1 MESARLRVA
10 VLASGSKGNAALIEF
25 GDTSILLDCGLG
37 VAQLKKR
44 LSLIGRSPTDITAML
59 VTHEHG
65 DHCAGAAAVSS
76 RFGLPVW
83 MTPGTAE
90 ALNGKQFARTVRFNC
105 HANIQIGELVIEPIP
120 VPHDAREPCQFL
132 FRAHDRRVA
141 WLTDL
146 GHVSAHV
153 ARVAAGCNGLL
164 LEFNHDPDM
173 LKNGPYPAF
182 LRRRVAG
189 PYGHLSNAQSG
200 ELLRQIDCSRLDALV
215 ALHLS
220 EVNNCS
226 DRVRAVIDESLAG
239 SRTQVEVG
247 SQHDVLRW
255 LEF

>member
-164 LEFNHDPDM
+164 LEF
-173 LKNGPYPAF
+173 
-182 LRRRVAG
+182 
-189 PYGHLSNAQSG
+189 
-200 ELLRQIDCSRLDALV
+200 
-215 ALHLS
+215 
-220 EVNNCS
+220 
-226 DRVRAVIDESLAG
+226 
-239 SRTQVEVG
+239 
-247 SQHDVLRW
+247 
-255 LEF
+255 

>member
-10 VLASGSKGNAALIEF
+10 VLASGSKGNAALIEYR
-25 GDTSILLDCGLG
+25 DTRVLLDCGLG
-37 VAQLKKR
+37 VAQLEKR
-44 LSLIGRSPTDITAML
+44 LALIGRSPADISAML
-59 VTHEHG
+59 LTHEHG
-65 DHCAGAAAVSS
+65 DHCAGAAAVSM

-83 MTPGTAE
+83 MTPGTAA
-90 ALNGKQFARTVRFNC
+90 ALRDKRFARTVRFNC
-105 HANIQIGELVIEPIP
+105 HANIQIGELAIEPIP

-132 FRAHDRRVA
+132 FRSGDRRVA

-146 GHVSAHV
+146 GHVSPHV

-164 LEFNHDPDM
+164 LEFNHDPEM
-173 LKNGPYPAF
+173 LRDGPYPAF

-200 ELLRQIDCSRLDALV
+200 ELLRKIDCSKLEALV

-220 EVNNCS
+220 EVNNCA
-226 DRVRAVIDESLAG
+226 DRVRTVIDDCLGG
-239 SRTQVEVG
+239 SRTQVEVA
-247 SQHDVLRW
+247 SQRDVLRW